1 MNCSKVLIA
10 DYDIICAYG
19 KGINSFWKGLNSKKS
34 AINKCIRFN
43 TDFFKCDNAATIDSL
58 QTNVKESL
66 VMQMIK
72 QLFSS
77 EKKKI
82 FVKNSFLISA
92 TTVGE
97 IDLLEKEIFNNKENF
112 QKSVLCNFGTK
123 IQKVLKLNR
132 PGIVISSA
140 CASSLSALARASS
153 LISCGKEDCV
163 VVVAADAVS
172 EFVFSGFS
180 SLMALDNNFAKPFDK
195 YRDGLTV
202 GEAAA
207 YVVLVSDEFAEKYKI
222 KCSGEIIGSGQSND
236 ANHITSP
243 SRNGDG
249 LANAIQKTLMN
260 ADLHENNVGFIA
272 AHGTGT
278 KYNDATEL
286 KALRKVFSKS
296 LPLFSVKGAIG
307 HTLGSSGLVQL
318 IAALESFNKNV
329 LPPTTGLKDID
340 DDAKGWTATIPQKF
354 DGEIALIMN
363 AGFGGINAAT
373 LVKRS
378 L

>member
-10 DYDIICAYG
+10 DYDIVCAYG

-34 AINKCIRFN
+34 AINKCTRFN

-58 QTNVKESL
+58 QTNVKQSL
-66 VMQMIK
+66 VMQMIN

-82 FVKNSFLISA
+82 FTKNSFLISA

-97 IDLLEKEIFNNKENF
+97 IDLLEKEIFNNNENF
-112 QKSVLCNFGTK
+112 QKSVLSCLGTK

-140 CASSLSALARASS
+140 CASSLSAIARASS
-153 LISCGKEDCV
+153 LINNGKESCV

-195 YRDGLTV
+195 NRDGLTV

-207 YVVLVSDEFAEKYKI
+207 YVVLVSEDFAEKNRI
-222 KCSGEIIGSGQSND
+222 KNFGKIIGSAQSND

-249 LANAIQKTLMN
+249 LANAIQKTLEI
-260 ADLHENNVGFIA
+260 ADLHENKVGFIA

-286 KALRKVFSKS
+286 KAFKKIFSKS
-296 LPLFSVKGAIG
+296 LPIFSVKGAIG
-307 HTLGSSGLVQL
+307 HTMGSSGVVQL
-318 IAALESFNKNV
+318 IAALESFKKNV
-329 LPPTTGLKDID
+329 LPPTIGLKNVD
-340 DDAKGWTATIPQKF
+340 DDAKGWAADIPQKF
-354 DGEIALIMN
+354 DGKIALITN

-373 LVKRS
+373 LLKRS
-378 L
+378 